1 MISRKPLSDQP
12 SVRSPWFWVPSLYFA
27 QGIPYVA
34 VMIVS
39 VLMYKRLGVS
49 NTDIALYTS
58 WLNLPWVIKPF
69 WSPFVDLLKTKRWW
83 VVTMQLLIGAGLAG
97 VAFTIP
103 TTFFFQASLAVFW
116 LLAFSSATHD
126 IAADGFYMLAL
137 DSHEQAFFVGIRST
151 FYRIAIIA
159 GQGVLVMFAGFLEN
173 NTGNIPLAWSITFF
187 ILGGL
192 FLGLFLYHRYI
203 LPLPEGDKPSVTV
216 TPSTIVKEFF
226 ATFVSLFQKETSFCR
241 DPVHV
246 VVPFSG
252 SPVGKIGNPF
262 PG

>member
-1 MISRKPLSDQP
+1 MISYKPMSDKP

-83 VVTMQLLIGAGLAG
+83 IVVMQILVGAGLAG
-97 VAFTIP
+97 IALTIQGPLAFRYC
-103 TTFFFQASLAVFW
+103 LAFMW

-126 IAADGFYMLAL
+126 IAASLTKSLTQLPRSVRCYGNGKVNFKMEQYYSILQQCGMFNGIQPRKYREVLRCLNATVREYPRGAHIVEL
-137 DSHEQAFFVGIRST
+137 GEQSHNT
-151 FYRIAIIA
+151 
-159 GQGVLVMFAGFLEN
+159 GVLLDGTIEE
-173 NTGNIPLAWSITFF
+173 
-187 ILGGL
+187 
-192 FLGLFLYHRYI
+192 FLY
-203 LPLPEGDKPSVTV
+203 D
-216 TPSTIVKEFF
+216 
-226 ATFVSLFQKETSFCR
+226 
-241 DPVHV
+241 
-246 VVPFSG
+246 
-252 SPVGKIGNPF
+252 
-262 PG
+262 